1 MNFEGEMIGR
11 VIGSAD
17 AVPGSETRT
26 NRKLRIM
33 KKLAALIVAG
43 LAFSALTAGAA
54 DGKTIY
60 EEQCAKC
67 HGKDGK
73 GQTTMGKKYEAKDYS
88 DAKVQE
94 KLTDAAATKA
104 VKEGYKNAEGKVV
117 MKPAESLSDD
127 DIKAV
132 IAHLRTLK
140 K

>member
-1 MNFEGEMIGR
+1 
-11 VIGSAD
+11 
-17 AVPGSETRT
+17 
-26 NRKLRIM
+26 M

-43 LAFSALTAGAA
+43 LALSALTAGAA
-54 DGKTIY
+54 DGKTNY

-94 KLTDAAATKA
+94 KVTDAAAIKA
-104 VKEGYKNAEGKVV
+104 VKEGFKNADGKQL
-117 MKPAESLSDD
+117 MKPSENLTDD

-132 IAHLRTLK
+132 VAHLRTLK